1 MPKPTVLVLGATGF
15 IGTSLCHRLTQ
26 KNIEVISFSR
36 SQKGPKKT
44 RHYQGDI
51 RDQRSIGRLLA
62 FKPHVVYLLSGIS
75 GQTNTDSLRDLSFA
89 VNVKA
94 QMDWLNSIVKQLPQT
109 KVIFSSSRLEYGKPQ
124 HLPVDEKHP
133 VAPLSTYGIHKL
145 MVTQY
150 LLYLHKKHGLDVTIL
165 RTSNPYGRP
174 ISSGSSKYN
183 IINHF
188 LGAAR
193 KNGELTIFGSG
204 KQLRDYLYIE
214 DLIDVFEILIT
225 KKNPAGEIYNV
236 GSGQGISIV
245 NMAQKIV
252 QISGGG
258 RIKYLPWPRQEKSV
272 ETGDYIS
279 DITKIKLALG
289 WEPKT
294 DLDRG
299 IKLSLDNRE

>member
-1 MPKPTVLVLGATGF
+1 MF
-15 IGTSLCHRLTQ
+15 
-26 KNIEVISFSR
+26 
-36 SQKGPKKT
+36 
-44 RHYQGDI
+44 
-51 RDQRSIGRLLA
+51 
-62 FKPHVVYLLSGIS
+62 
-75 GQTNTDSLRDLSFA
+75 
-89 VNVKA
+89 
-94 QMDWLNSIVKQLPQT
+94 
-109 KVIFSSSRLEYGKPQ
+109 
-124 HLPVDEKHP
+124 
-133 VAPLSTYGIHKL
+133 
-145 MVTQY
+145 
-150 LLYLHKKHGLDVTIL
+150 IL
-165 RTSNPYGRP
+165 R
-174 ISSGSSKYN
+174 GS
-183 IINHF
+183 
-188 LGAAR
+188 AR

-279 DITKIKLALG
+279 NITKIKLALG